1 MGNNSTT
8 EDKLLN
14 KVLTYGSAAFSIL
27 MVGFGVGKWYGSEF
41 ESKAETKSQISIS
54 NSSDSSP
61 VIQQTTSSLLPLLEQ
76 ERLKNNSLI
85 SINASLIVQRDNAIS
100 ANNSWVEHDKKQK
113 QDFSTKEQNYVNHMN
128 ICNGNYKT
136 YMDISKYEKSNNEIN
151 KELKFNSYT
160 LTSEQKVDLKE
171 ILKSNDVKILALI
184 NQYKKNES

>member
-61 VIQQTTSSLLPLLEQ
+61 VIKQTTSSLLPLLEQ

-113 QDFSTKEQNYVNHMN
+113 QDFSTKEQNYVNQMN